1 MEKIILDYTYAG
13 IEPEGL
19 ELYLEEFLKVKD
31 ALPFVKTLNEPWIE
45 IIKKNLNGM
54 APENL
59 VIAGI
64 GGSSLGAEAVSRALK
79 PISFNSRGKRVF
91 FFDNIDPERISEL
104 LELIEPDKTV
114 FVVIS
119 KSGGTTET
127 LINFSI
133 LFETSGRKKER
144 FIIITDPQKGKLR
157 EMAEREGFLS
167 FPVPPYLGGRFSVL
181 SPVGLVPLYLLGVNI
196 ENLLDGGK
204 EGIKI
209 ASLEANK
216 NPALL
221 SASFL
226 YNSYTR
232 GKPIQVILVYS
243 EHLYYMG
250 FWYRQLLS
258 ESLGKNGWGQTPVLD
273 LGTVDQH
280 SKLQL
285 YLDGP
290 DDKVYTFWKLKNYRH
305 DLLVPQIPQ
314 LKTDFSGKKL
324 SEIFSA
330 MGDSTEIALSESG
343 RRTIS
348 FVIPAINERCLGQF
362 ITIMEAQIWFI
373 SRMAKIEPFNQPG
386 VERMK
391 KIAREMIT
399 GKRERGKRKTT

>member
-45 IIKKNLNGM
+45 IIKKKLNGM

-258 ESLGKNGWGQTPVLD
+258 ESLGKNG
-273 LGTVDQH
+273 
-280 SKLQL
+280 
-285 YLDGP
+285 
-290 DDKVYTFWKLKNYRH
+290 
-305 DLLVPQIPQ
+305 
-314 LKTDFSGKKL
+314 
-324 SEIFSA
+324 
-330 MGDSTEIALSESG
+330 
-343 RRTIS
+343 
-348 FVIPAINERCLGQF
+348 
-362 ITIMEAQIWFI
+362 
-373 SRMAKIEPFNQPG
+373 
-386 VERMK
+386 
-391 KIAREMIT
+391 
-399 GKRERGKRKTT
+399 